1 MLVPASAQPASPG
14 GSSWITSCTVGAF
27 LDVCRREALRT
38 GPCLPRGCSGLGPV
52 RPAQDHIPTVLSL
65 QVSNGPG
72 PGDERTTSLLLLGF
86 LQSCPHSCFQRELEA
101 LGHELP
107 GHLFHDDELQT
118 DGNRC
123 SHFPLAAEA
132 ETGRHWPASSALGPS
147 GSAPH
152 VQWNRPLGV

>member
-1 MLVPASAQPASPG
+1 MAPTRAPAQPASPG

-38 GPCLPRGCSGLGPV
+38 GRCLPRGCSGLGPV

-101 LGHELP
+101 LASRPESP
-107 GHLFHDDELQT
+107 AQT
-118 DGNRC
+118 RQY
-123 SHFPLAAEA
+123 PTRRPTRAEA
-132 ETGRHWPASSALGPS
+132 AAWRCPFKKGGGD
-147 GSAPH
+147 GSAPK
-152 VQWNRPLGV
+152 R